1 MPVYE
6 LEWALYK
13 VCNSVTNGGAEPDA
27 AQSGRAAPDCN
38 VVIILSVFR
47 SLRLGLLNPSPKPLS
62 KELGPC
68 VCQEQGMRCRFKATR
83 EEAFLV
89 SLQCLQQIEMQL

>member
-1 MPVYE
+1 MSVYE

-47 SLRLGLLNPSPKPLS
+47 SLRLGLLEPITKASFKRTGPVRLSGTGHVVPL
-62 KELGPC
+62 
-68 VCQEQGMRCRFKATR
+68 
-83 EEAFLV
+83 
-89 SLQCLQQIEMQL
+89 